1 MRWNHQEEQKLEII
15 HILKYCSGFAVFG
28 GSNITWFSCFG
39 PHSSPLQWD
48 VNNLSGKANISRTSH
63 AWAYKSSIR
72 LNQEAADALIHA
84 NPGPRGI
91 PLWSVP
97 RLSSTSRPSPRC
109 GWYPGK
115 ETLMHNGLRWGSCA
129 PIPCSRAG
137 RWELWHPRGRGAG
150 TAAPSSQ
157 LPGLGIMCTPSL
169 CRSLLDGVKRT
180 PKGRGVHPQ
189 PQQERQQQKASRPLA
204 SSVSF
209 SWLLDVFLCLVL
221 PPASVKATV
230 KLLCYCLWCSGK
242 DVWRHRPQ
250 RRCFIKQL
258 HQQSGLYR
266 MFPQSN
272 LQIWHS
278 RSANPCR
285 WELERALPRWLLCHP
300 TPLLV
305 FIRLLFVSQ
314 KEE

>member
-109 GWYPGK
+109 GWYPGRDINAQRPA
-115 ETLMHNGLRWGSCA
+115 LGQLRPDPLQQSWKV
-129 PIPCSRAG
+129 R
-137 RWELWHPRGRGAG
+137 
-150 TAAPSSQ
+150 TAAPTGTGSGDSSTLIPAPGAGNHVYP
-157 LPGLGIMCTPSL
+157 LPLPQP
-169 CRSLLDGVKRT
+169 V
-180 PKGRGVHPQ
+180 GRGQMHAEGPRGA
-189 PQQERQQQKASRPLA
+189 PPAAAGTTTAKSKSAA
-204 SSVSF
+204 CI
-209 SWLLDVFLCLVL
+209 LCLVL
-221 PPASVKATV
+221 LTA
-230 KLLCYCLWCSGK
+230 G
-242 DVWRHRPQ
+242 
-250 RRCFIKQL
+250 CFSLFNIA
-258 HQQSGLYR
+258 SGLG
-266 MFPQSN
+266 QSN
-272 LQIWHS
+272 
-278 RSANPCR
+278 C
-285 WELERALPRWLLCHP
+285 
-300 TPLLV
+300 
-305 FIRLLFVSQ
+305 
-314 KEE
+314 